1 MTISF
6 SFVVLAIIVL
16 FIFRKSIS
24 RVTEV
29 APEVTS
35 ITIENV
41 RRAAVSMDEHV
52 ALACLQSHVEATE
65 QAEELAQDLGA
76 NFNGD
81 IIALYES
88 QVKSHD
94 YSRRARRQAV
104 ANKNQQ

>member
-6 SFVVLAIIVL
+6 AALIIILVAL

-41 RRAAVSMDEHV
+41 RRAAVAADEHV

-65 QAEELAQDLGA
+65 QAKEIADDLNA
-76 NFNGD
+76 EFDGD

-88 QVKSHD
+88 QVKAHD
-94 YSRRARRQAV
+94 YSKRAKSRKQSS
-104 ANKNQQ
+104 